1 MWYLPLLVAVLLT
14 GFASATKD
22 EEGVYLTNLL
32 AGEFTVDDIEPVDG
46 DLLKYIE
53 ALRIKVMSLP
63 YSKITNGVPVD
74 FFTMEYRE
82 SMNTLSDILI
92 DLPPLEIENSNSFV
106 SIANTKTNFVKV
118 LQHLVTFD
126 WGDEGMAHL
135 VKSCGTLA
143 VNVRLDTDGIRLD
156 KFKIFPVLAATTN
169 IKG

>member
-63 YSKITNGVPVD
+63 FRDGMSPGYST
-74 FFTMEYRE
+74 EWRE
-82 SMNTLSDILI
+82 SLITLSDILI

>member
-53 ALRIKVMSLP
+53 ALRMKVMSLP
-63 YSKITNGVPVD
+63 YRDGMSPGYSTEWNDSVG
-74 FFTMEYRE
+74 
-82 SMNTLSDILI
+82 TLLNILI
-92 DLPPLEIENSNSFV
+92 DLPPLAIENSSSFV

-118 LQHLVTFD
+118 LQHLATFD
-126 WGDEGMAHL
+126 WGDKNLAYL
-135 VKSCGTLA
+135 VKRCGTLA

-156 KFKIFPVLAATTN
+156 KFKIFPALGATTN